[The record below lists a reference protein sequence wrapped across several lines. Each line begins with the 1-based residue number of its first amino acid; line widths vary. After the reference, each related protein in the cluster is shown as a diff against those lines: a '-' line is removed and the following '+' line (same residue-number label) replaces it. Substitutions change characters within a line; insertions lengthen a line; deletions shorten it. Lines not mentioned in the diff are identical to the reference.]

1 MASPP
6 HPGGAGRPAAE
17 PSAATSVVSLME
29 ARLVMVTGKGGTGKT
44 TFASALAVLGAAK
57 GKRTVLVEID
67 NQRPSTAAVFGRTP
81 AYVPHEVLPG
91 LSITNIT
98 FIDAL
103 TSFVEEIV
111 PVRRVVKLVLENKI
125 VQRFLDFTPGSRELV
140 TLARLGQLTK
150 SYDLV
155 VVDMPASGHAFSLL
169 DVLRSAIGLFR
180 SGPVRALAHE
190 LGDLIRDGRT
200 RLVLVALP
208 EEMVINE
215 TLETV
220 DRLREGLL
228 VGGPPVVFLNRATL
242 PSMTDEERE
251 LVRRLGEV
259 ETDELGREFV
269 RAGRWEDELEQA
281 TAVARDRLAA
291 SFTETPV
298 LVPPAGPGGV
308 PRAVVLAIAVHVGRL
323 VGLTRRELPWT

>member
-1 MASPP
+1 MSPP
-6 HPGGAGRPAAE
+6 NPVA
-17 PSAATSVVSLME
+17 SLMD

-44 TFASALAVLGAAK
+44 TYAAALAVLGAAK
-57 GKRTVLVEID
+57 GKRALLVEID
-67 NQRPSTAAVFGRTP
+67 NQRPSTTAVFGRAP
-81 AYVPHEVLPG
+81 QYEPVDVLPG
-91 LSITNIT
+91 LAITNIT
-98 FIDAL
+98 FAHAL
-103 TSFVEEIV
+103 TSFVEDIV

-140 TLARLGQLTK
+140 TLSRLGQLVK
-150 SYDLV
+150 RYDLV

-169 DVLRSAIGLFR
+169 DVLRSAMGLFR

-190 LGDLIRDGRT
+190 LGDLIRDART

-208 EEMVINE
+208 EEMVVNE

-220 DRLREGLL
+220 ERLRASRL

-242 PSMTDEERE
+242 PSMTDAERS
-251 LVRRLGEV
+251 VIARLSEA
-259 ETDELGREFV
+259 ETTDLGREFV

-308 PRAVVLAIAVHVGRL
+308 PRAVVTAVAVHVGRM